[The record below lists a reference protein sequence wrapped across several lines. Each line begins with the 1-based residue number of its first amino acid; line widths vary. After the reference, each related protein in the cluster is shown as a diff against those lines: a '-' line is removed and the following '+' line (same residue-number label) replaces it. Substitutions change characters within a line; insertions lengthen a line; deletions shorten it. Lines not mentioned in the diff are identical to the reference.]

1 MGKMALTLVT
11 VCIFFAMAA
20 RFADAS
26 CDATKIQS
34 GMTTCQMKLGTGG
47 GDICSR
53 YAAFTTCTEGLLA
66 PCPAALQTQFK
77 TIMKSATASYS
88 SQLTGCSSSEG
99 EKPSGSGSGSTS
111 GNKNEGS
118 TCSANDLQ
126 TKSSSCIQGMTAAAA
141 GGDACGDWQTY
152 ECCLKDAFAQCG
164 SDMQSKIS
172 TMMNS
177 MKTQYKGMLPGLA
190 SCASA
195 TCSSQNGA
203 PPAPQEVDTTV
214 MAHIELADPLT
225 FDLDK
230 YVEAVKK
237 ATGVDKLPEAVVKA
251 FEIIVKYVLPDATTI
266 AAAKAAIAKAND
278 VAENQVQ
285 VAKSS
290 ARRLGAGRRLATN
303 VDVTITVPDKSKAA
317 AVQKSASNTTT
328 LESEIGGS
336 VSITKAPVTTAKV
349 ETKVKSA
356 PSVTGKQL
364 LSQIETA
371 GPAVGGTIKAEVKA
385 SVVHTS
391 SSGASRN
398 LSILLAAV
406 VILLRAV
413 F

>member
-1 MGKMALTLVT
+1 MALTLVT
-11 VCIFFAMAA
+11 VCIFFSMAA

-126 TKSSSCIQGMTAAAA
+126 TKSASCIQGMTAAAA
-141 GGDACGDWQTY
+141 GGDACGAWQTY

-214 MAHIELADPLT
+214 MATIELADPLT
-225 FDLDK
+225 FNLDK

-285 VAKSS
+285 VAQSS

-303 VDVTITVPDKSKAA
+303 VDVTITVPDKLKAA

-371 GPAVGGTIKAEVKA
+371 GPAVGGTIKAEVQA
-385 SVVHTS
+385 SAVHIPV
-391 SSGASRN
+391 SGASRN

>member
-1 MGKMALTLVT
+1 MG
-11 VCIFFAMAA
+11 
-20 RFADAS
+20 
-26 CDATKIQS
+26 
-34 GMTTCQMKLGTGG
+34 
-47 GDICSR
+47 
-53 YAAFTTCTEGLLA
+53 
-66 PCPAALQTQFK
+66 
-77 TIMKSATASYS
+77 
-88 SQLTGCSSSEG
+88 
-99 EKPSGSGSGSTS
+99 
-111 GNKNEGS
+111 
-118 TCSANDLQ
+118 
-126 TKSSSCIQGMTAAAA
+126 
-141 GGDACGDWQTY
+141 
-152 ECCLKDAFAQCG
+152 
-164 SDMQSKIS
+164 
-172 TMMNS
+172 
-177 MKTQYKGMLPGLA
+177 
-190 SCASA
+190 
-195 TCSSQNGA
+195 
-203 PPAPQEVDTTV
+203 TTV
-214 MAHIELADPLT
+214 MATIELADPLT

-266 AAAKAAIAKAND
+266 AAAKASIAKAND

-349 ETKVKSA
+349 ETKVKRA
-356 PSVTGKQL
+356 RPVTGKQL

-398 LSILLAAV
+398 LSVLLAAV